1 MADAP
6 AAPKLEL
13 KMLALPV
20 MLFASRKIDFKD
32 PEIVK
37 YSQITFITVTVLILT
52 MHFYAYSRVT
62 AKKNEKTIYVPPKA
76 KPALPFGLGPP
87 AEPVKPEDYTVTT
100 LTDHETGLLKESAG
114 SICMSMLIT
123 LFMSFKFNIHMSLVM
138 QSVMLPLNSYD
149 SIVLKKYIL
158 GIAKAADGGDKLYN
172 EVYEAPTAE
181 SLAAVAAANGTQP
194 GPVEPNEPRVEE
206 LPDEPEPKKEKS
218 SPKKAKKTTTTAG
231 NEID

>member
-1 MADAP
+1 MAEP

-13 KMLALPV
+13 KMLALPAV
-20 MLFASRKIDFKD
+20 LFLSRKIDFKD

-52 MHFYAYSRVT
+52 LHFYAYSRVT
-62 AKKNEKTIYVPPKA
+62 AKKNEKVIFVPPKA
-76 KPALPFGLGPP
+76 KPSLPFGLGPP
-87 AEPVKPEDYTVTT
+87 AEPVKPEDYTMTT
-100 LTDHETGLLKESAG
+100 YGDHETGLLKESAG

-158 GIAKAADGGDKLYN
+158 GIVKNAEGGEKLYS
-172 EVYEAPTAE
+172 EVFEAPTAE
-181 SLAAVAAANGTQP
+181 SLAAAAAAANSTQP
-194 GPVEPNEPRVEE
+194 APVGPGESRVEE
-206 LPDEPEPKKEKS
+206 LPDEPAPKTS
-218 SPKKAKKTTTTAG
+218 SPTKAKKTTTTAG
-231 NEID
+231 NDID